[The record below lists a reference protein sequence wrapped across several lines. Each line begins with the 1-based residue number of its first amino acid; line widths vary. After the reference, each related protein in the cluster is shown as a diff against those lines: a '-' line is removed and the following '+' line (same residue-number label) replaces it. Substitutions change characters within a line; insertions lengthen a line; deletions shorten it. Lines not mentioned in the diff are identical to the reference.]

1 MLSARGRHAS
11 RRGLCHRF
19 HPVNALC
26 IVIGTE
32 GCPPRKTLPRTPE
45 KIRQGWAFQKRMAT
59 SAPEMATRRVMRCLS
74 RKLFITLIN
83 RPFRTFPGSVFS
95 GMSFILLA
103 LPSRAHQCSHNT
115 GRPPNHGT
123 TTASTFHD
131 SDFHVFFSRPP
142 TQRAKSSTDIKHSH
156 PTSIST
162 ILVQ

>member
-1 MLSARGRHAS
+1 MLSGRHAS

-32 GCPPRKTLPRTPE
+32 GGPPRKTLPRTPE

-103 LPSRAHQCSHNT
+103 PLGRLHQCSQNT
-115 GRPPNHGT
+115 GRPPNHG
-123 TTASTFHD
+123 AFQV
-131 SDFHVFFSRPP
+131 SDFHVFFSHPP
-142 TQRAKSSTDIKHSH
+142 TRRAKSSTGIKHSH
-156 PTSIST
+156 PTSVSI
-162 ILVQ
+162 IIVQ